1 MCNRPIF
8 RDEEKSLAS
17 WLAARPPGLVVF
29 DGLPGAG
36 KTTLAQILASSS
48 GSPAIDAEQ
57 LQNEKPGV
65 FLQGLRIADL
75 TTAIGSAMA
84 RVPRVLLSTGGRQVV
99 QRIGIEVTAFV
110 YVLLLT
116 PAGELDKK
124 YLDLEDDFDR
134 GNRPPTGFAGS
145 TWRPASTIGFASP
158 DETQTPYLHSGA
170 RLSARA
176 TAQRRADDHR
186 DGRAADAAPEGI
198 ALQDRTHPGVQPER

>member
-36 KTTLAQILASSS
+36 KTTLARILASSS
-48 GSPAIDAEQ
+48 GSPAIDADDF
-57 LQNEKPGV
+57 LNEKPGV

-84 RVPRVLLSTGGRQVV
+84 RVPRVLLSTICARQVV

-116 PAGELDKK
+116 PAGELDEK
-124 YLDLEDDFDR
+124 YALESEDDFDR
-134 GNRPPTGFAGS
+134 G
-145 TWRPASTIGFASP
+145 
-158 DETQTPYLHSGA
+158 EQ
-170 RLSARA
+170 
-176 TAQRRADDHR
+176 
-186 DGRAADAAPEGI
+186 AADGIRGVDLEVREYHWLCKPRRDADAIFERTAFWQAVPE
-198 ALQDRTHPGVQPER
+198 